1 MVTITQLGSD
11 YYNSI
16 RQFTSLFAAHAR
28 TRQIRAR
35 LVGYE
40 GWLGLDGRPSLSTG
54 HMVSLTPDV
63 PPPPSTDQFHRNR
76 LTMSDVFIR
85 TACCSHVRPLC
96 VNLTQYLSRASQET
110 FVTITGALTTLSPLL
125 HSSWHVHLSPA
136 VTCVQAHN
144 GGRPVCNRA
153 LTVFLTL

>member
-1 MVTITQLGSD
+1 MG
-11 YYNSI
+11 
-16 RQFTSLFAAHAR
+16 A
-28 TRQIRAR
+28 
-35 LVGYE
+35 
-40 GWLGLDGRPSLSTG
+40 PLSTG

-63 PPPPSTDQFHRNR
+63 PPPPSDQFHRNR

-85 TACCSHVRPLC
+85 AALCSHVRPLR
-96 VNLTQYLSRASQET
+96 VNLTQYLSLASQET

-144 GGRPVCNRA
+144 GGRPVCNRW